1 MEDKYNME
9 LLQEINNA
17 VVAGNRSEL
26 NELTR
31 KALSESIAPMDII
44 KEGMIKGLDVVGEKF
59 ENKEMFL
66 PEMMMS
72 ALAVKG
78 GVEIATEG
86 MKSED
91 FEPKATMV
99 IGTVKGDMH
108 DIGKNL
114 VAMMLEV
121 HGYKVVDLGVDVGTE
136 KIIEAINEHKPEF
149 LGLSALLTTCIPEM
163 RNTLDALKENGMR
176 DSLKIVIG
184 GPPINQELAD
194 QLGADGY
201 ARDAQQGVKLLGEWL
216 G

>member
-1 MEDKYNME
+1 MEI
-9 LLQEINNA
+9 LQEINNA

-31 KALSESIAPMDII
+31 KALGESIAPLDII

-59 ENKEMFL
+59 ESNEMFL

-72 ALAVKG
+72 ALTVKD
-78 GVEIATEG
+78 GVAIAMEG
-86 MKSED
+86 MKKED
-91 FEPKATMV
+91 YEPKATMV
-99 IGTVKGDMH
+99 IATVKGDLH

-114 VAMMLEV
+114 VAMMFEV
-121 HGYKVVDLGVDVGTE
+121 HGYKVVDLGIDVGTE

-149 LGLSALLTTCIPEM
+149 LGLSALFTTCIPEM